1 MDFLILFATSVAW
14 IFVQAFQSRNVNS
27 GNYALAAGSSFLL
40 GTLQVHVLSTVVSP
54 QSSFLHT
61 LLYCAG
67 GSVGV
72 VLAMLTHKR
81 FVKQKA
87 S

>member
-1 MDFLILFATSVAW
+1 MHFLILFATSVAW

-40 GTLQVHVLSTVVSP
+40 GTLQVQVLSTVVSP
-54 QSSFLHT
+54 GASIVHT
-61 LLYCAG
+61 LIYCAG

-87 S
+87 P

>member
-27 GNYALAAGSSFLL
+27 GNYALAAGSSFIL

-54 QSSFLHT
+54 SSSALHT

-72 VLAMLTHKR
+72 VLAMLAHKR
-81 FVKQKA
+81 LVRRKEP
-87 S
+87 